1 MTTAAFEDDPKF
13 DERNMAH
20 VTALADAITRM
31 LRLSRE
37 LVGSGRMVDLTG
49 LDRAI
54 GLLCAKA
61 LDLQPEFG
69 RALRP
74 RLAALLTDLDR
85 MATALDGH
93 PRDR

>member
-1 MTTAAFEDDPKF
+1 MDDPKF

-20 VTALADAITRM
+20 VTALADAVTRV

-37 LVGSGRMVDLTG
+37 LVGSGRVVDLTG
-49 LDRAI
+49 LDRAV

-74 RLAALLTDLDR
+74 RLAALLTDLDL
-85 MATALDGH
+85 MAAALA
-93 PRDR
+93 RDFRDP